1 MPARDFLHDAVRSAL
16 VRDGWTITHDPLRLN
31 VPGRN
36 LYVDLGAERL
46 LAAERGAVE
55 IAVEVKSFLGPSDVR
70 DLEEALGQFLL
81 YDLVLEGLSPRREL
95 FMAIPEK
102 AWKTIFAETLG
113 QIVLRKRAVR
123 LLIVDPQKE
132 VIIQWIPSIPGETP
146 SNAS

>member
-1 MPARDFLHDAVRSAL
+1 MPARDFLHDAVRNAL

-46 LAAERGAVE
+46 LAAERGSVE

-70 DLEEALGQFLL
+70 DLEEALGQFML
-81 YDLVLEGLSPRREL
+81 YDFVLEGLVPRREL
-95 FMAIPEK
+95 FMAVPEK
-102 AWKTIFAETLG
+102 AWKTIFAEALG
-113 QIVLRKRAVR
+113 QIVLRKQAVR

-132 VIIQWIPSIPGETP
+132 VIIQWIPSTPGETP